1 MSRYAAKVDS
11 NQKVIMTLLRSE
23 GLSVFNL
30 SGNGMGCPDLV
41 CGYTHPET
49 GVQSTYLVEV
59 KDGSRYSAQATD
71 ESMLTSFQK
80 AFIKSWTGTPVVV
93 IKDEDSAMA
102 WVREIKR

>member
-1 MSRYAAKVDS
+1 MSRYAAKVDG
-11 NQKVIMTLLRSE
+11 NQAAIVSLLRGE

-30 SGNGMGCPDLV
+30 SGNGMGCPDLI
-41 CGYTHPET
+41 CGYTHPDT

-59 KDGSRYSAQATD
+59 KDGSRYSAQATE
-71 ESMLTSFQK
+71 ESMLTSFQQ